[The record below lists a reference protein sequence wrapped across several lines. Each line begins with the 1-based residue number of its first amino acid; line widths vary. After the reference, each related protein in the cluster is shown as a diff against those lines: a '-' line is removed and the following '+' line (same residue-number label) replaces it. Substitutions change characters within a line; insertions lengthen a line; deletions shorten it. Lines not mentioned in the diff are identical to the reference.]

1 MSEHIGSSSRYVLMS
16 QRQKDKNETKA
27 YTPPED
33 IDQIVETFTKRL
45 KLILSKHFSGMHHKP
60 NKQTNLKTKQWCI
73 IVGGLPVRQEV
84 FAMIIN
90 ASTY

>member
-16 QRQKDKNETKA
+16 QKNKNKDKNETKA

-60 NKQTNLKTKQWCI
+60 NKQT
-73 IVGGLPVRQEV
+73 
-84 FAMIIN
+84 
-90 ASTY
+90 